1 MKKIDLSK
9 VEDFKG
15 FPSVP
20 AGGYV
25 CGIYEVEDVPEK
37 EYLKL
42 SYDIIEGEYKGFYA
56 KRTNKDGNKMPLPI
70 FYASYKDTVLSRFK
84 GTITAIE
91 KSNANFKFNDDE
103 TKLKGK
109 KIGFVFA
116 EEEYGKDDGTV
127 ATSLKAVQA
136 HSIEAIKKGDF
147 KVPEKKLLPQNTSTS
162 AFGGGSKPTPSNP
175 FEKAKEDKSPFE
187 EDDSDLPFGSEEV
200 NSFDVDTDEFP
211 FE

>member
-9 VEDFKG
+9 VEEFKG

-25 CGIYEVEDVPEK
+25 CGIYEVEDVSEK

-56 KRTNKDGNKMPLPI
+56 KRTNKDGNKMALPI
-70 FYASYKDTVLSRFK
+70 FYASYKDSVLSRFK

-91 KSNANFKFNDDE
+91 KSNNFKFNDDE

-116 EEEYGKDDGTV
+116 EEEYAKDDGTV
-127 ATSLKAVQA
+127 VTSLKAVQA
-136 HSIEAIKKGDF
+136 HSVEAIKKGDF
-147 KVPEKKLLPQNTSTS
+147 KVPDKKLLPQSTNTST
-162 AFGGGSKPTPSNP
+162 FGGAKPSASVNP
-175 FEKAKEDKSPFE
+175 FETVSEEKSPFE
-187 EDDSDLPFGSEEV
+187 YSGSDLPFGG
-200 NSFDVDTDEFP
+200 DDTDDNEFP